1 MVSSKKDLSA
11 HNINRSMPQV
21 RACLMHKINGLSV
34 DTAFCTPYD
43 VGPRSPMMKEFYVI
57 GTFFGLDLWAL
68 KLLTYFELIVTRL
81 IEGND

>member
-43 VGPRSPMMKEFYVI
+43 LGPRSLMMKEFYVI
-57 GTFFGLDLWAL
+57 GTFFGLDLWAV